1 MAGKEQKET
10 VEQFLSRGGRIK
22 EVDIAARTQVS
33 PKKEFTIVTQGQ
45 RERKM
50 FGRRSK
56 Y

>member
-1 MAGKEQKET
+1 MSQTERKET
-10 VEQFLSRGGRIK
+10 VEQFLSRGGAIK
-22 EVDIAARTQVS
+22 EIDIAVRTQVS

-50 FGRRSK
+50 FGRRTK